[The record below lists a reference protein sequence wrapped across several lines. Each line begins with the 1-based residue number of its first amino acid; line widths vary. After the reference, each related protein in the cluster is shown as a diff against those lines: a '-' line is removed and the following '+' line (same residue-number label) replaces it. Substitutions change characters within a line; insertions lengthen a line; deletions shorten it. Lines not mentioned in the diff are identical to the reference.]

1 MSDATQP
8 SRSPSPSDLSE
19 LPSTPTPPHR
29 STAEMRASV
38 HSVPE
43 QLPAEPLSPGS
54 RRTETDPLHQLI
66 LELQSQMQVQAQMQ
80 SEMQARLQEQQRI
93 SQARIISLLNSQS
106 RSPIASTTAPP
117 MQRPSPHLVE
127 PIRNVSPPAQILP
140 ENARLSSTLRVPE
153 LPFNSPPHSQPH
165 VEPPLQQTHQI
176 ITHAAKVKAS
186 DLPKYSGLDTEDIE
200 VWIERLSAIFEAN
213 RVTDAE
219 ITGHI
224 SVTLKDNASLWYTKL
239 GSDVRSSLSTWAA
252 WKRVL
257 RQRFQKANY
266 ATDKKREW
274 KKREL
279 KSDEKMSAYFDDKV
293 YLQTFVFDSATSDRE
308 RIEDLMD
315 GLPKYMVPVL
325 KGSLLPGTD
334 LLEFRRILLDYE
346 DGLRPYRAWNYK
358 ASEENG
364 PVRSRTHSER
374 PLRGTEAPKPPRPCS
389 CGGLHWYKDCP
400 NKATKSNSAM
410 FRRSEV
416 NRIPVTRSRWPNVV
430 HQDVSPDN
438 LVSQPAQQAQA
449 QSNSAILPG
458 LPEQDNEGY
467 QELYADLG
475 IDLYP
480 ALDTQC
486 HAAVSNNVMTQYI
499 HQDTTTYAVAET
511 LSSDNA
517 DFRHCDNPKGPN
529 LYMATAFE
537 KCPDANLEKDTG
549 DASSTADSALAD
561 GVGKDRSSKDYRN
574 ANDVSRVDQ
583 EPIPMEDSYTVKQGY
598 TFDPARG
605 KHTAEH
611 QEDLLINFDTTT
623 PTDQANNFPLTC
635 QTHEQTSAMAQSQPG
650 KPPAHTLN
658 C

>member
-1 MSDATQP
+1 
-8 SRSPSPSDLSE
+8 
-19 LPSTPTPPHR
+19 
-29 STAEMRASV
+29 MRASV

-54 RRTETDPLHQLI
+54 RRTETDPLRQLI
-66 LELQSQMQVQAQMQ
+66 LELQSQMQLQAQMQ

-106 RSPIASTTAPP
+106 RSSIASTAARP
-117 MQRPSPHLVE
+117 MQRPSPHPTE
-127 PIRNVSPPAQILP
+127 AIRNVSSPAHLPSEHSRLPP
-140 ENARLSSTLRVPE
+140 TVRVPE
-153 LPFNSPPHSQPH
+153 PPFNSPPHSQLH
-165 VEPPLQQTHQI
+165 VKTPVRQTHQI
-176 ITHAAKVKAS
+176 ITHASKIKAS

-219 ITGHI
+219 IIGHI

-239 GSDVRSSLSTWAA
+239 GSDVRSSLSTWAD
-252 WKRVL
+252 WKKVL

-279 KSDEKMSAYFDDKV
+279 KHDEKMSAYFDDKV

-325 KGSLLPGTD
+325 KGSLLTGTD

-346 DGLRPYRAWNYK
+346 DGLRPYGAWNYK
-358 ASEENG
+358 ASEENE

-400 NKATKSNSAM
+400 NKATKTNSAM
-410 FRRSEV
+410 IRRSDV
-416 NRIPVTRSRWPNVV
+416 NRIPVTRSRWPNPV
-430 HQDVSPDN
+430 HQDMLSDN
-438 LVSQPAQQAQA
+438 IASQPAQLAQA
-449 QSNSAILPG
+449 QSNSATLPDC

-467 QELYADLG
+467 HELYANLG
-475 IDLYP
+475 IDMYP
-480 ALDTQC
+480 VLDTQC
-486 HAAVSNNVMTQYI
+486 HAAVSNNVMTQHI
-499 HQDTTTYAVAET
+499 QQDATTYTMAQTV
-511 LSSDNA
+511 SSGNA
-517 DFRHCDNPKGPN
+517 DLHHCHNQKRPN
-529 LYMATAFE
+529 FYMTTAFE
-537 KCPDANLEKDTG
+537 KCPDTNLEKSIG
-549 DASSTADSALAD
+549 DASLTADSFLAD
-561 GVGKDRSSKDYRN
+561 GVGKDRSSKDNRDSI
-574 ANDVSRVDQ
+574 DVSRVDQ
-583 EPIPMEDSYTVKQGY
+583 NPIPIEVSLTVEQGY
-598 TFDPARG
+598 TSNPVHGMDI
-605 KHTAEH
+605 AEPR
-611 QEDLLINFDTTT
+611 DDVLINSDCTT
-623 PTDQANNFPLTC
+623 PIDQANHGLLTG
-635 QTHEQTSAMAQSQPG
+635 QTHERTLAGQSEHTN
-650 KPPAHTLN
+650 PPDHTLN

>member
-1 MSDATQP
+1 
-8 SRSPSPSDLSE
+8 
-19 LPSTPTPPHR
+19 
-29 STAEMRASV
+29 MRASV
-38 HSVPE
+38 HSEPE

-66 LELQSQMQVQAQMQ
+66 LELQSQMQLQAQMQ

-93 SQARIISLLNSQS
+93 SQARIISLLGSQS

-117 MQRPSPHLVE
+117 MQRPSPHLME
-127 PIRNVSPPAQILP
+127 PIRNVSSPAQLLP

-153 LPFNSPPHSQPH
+153 LPFNSPPHSQPP
-165 VEPPLQQTHQI
+165 VEPPVQQTHQI

-186 DLPKYSGLDTEDIE
+186 DLPKYGGLDTEDIE

-213 RVTDAE
+213 RVTDTE
-219 ITGHI
+219 IIGHI

-239 GSDVRSSLSTWAA
+239 GSDVRSSLSTWAD

-308 RIEDLMD
+308 RIGDLMD

-346 DGLRPYRAWNYK
+346 DGLRPYGAWNHK
-358 ASEENG
+358 ASEENE

-374 PLRGTEAPKPPRPCS
+374 PFRGSEAPKPPRPCS

-400 NKATKSNSAM
+400 NRATKTNSAM
-410 FRRSEV
+410 IRRSDV
-416 NRIPVTRSRWPNVV
+416 NRIPVTRSRWPNPI
-430 HQDVSPDN
+430 HQDMSSDN
-438 LVSQPAQQAQA
+438 IAWKSAKQAQA
-449 QSNSAILPG
+449 QSNSATLPDC

-467 QELYADLG
+467 HELYADLG

-480 ALDTQC
+480 ALDSQC

-499 HQDTTTYAVAET
+499 HQDPTTYTVAET

-517 DFRHCDNPKGPN
+517 DFRHCDTPRRPN

-537 KCPDANLEKDTG
+537 KRPYTNLEKSIG
-549 DASSTADSALAD
+549 DASSTADSFLAD
-561 GVGKDRSSKDYRN
+561 GVGKDRSSKDNRN
-574 ANDVSRVDQ
+574 SNDVSRVAQD
-583 EPIPMEDSYTVKQGY
+583 PIPIEVSLTVEQGY
-598 TFDPARG
+598 TYDPAQG
-605 KHTAEH
+605 VDIAEPR
-611 QEDLLINFDTTT
+611 DDVLINSDSTTRRSSGPRAFDRSD
-623 PTDQANNFPLTC
+623 P
-635 QTHEQTSAMAQSQPG
+635 
-650 KPPAHTLN
+650 
-658 C
+658 